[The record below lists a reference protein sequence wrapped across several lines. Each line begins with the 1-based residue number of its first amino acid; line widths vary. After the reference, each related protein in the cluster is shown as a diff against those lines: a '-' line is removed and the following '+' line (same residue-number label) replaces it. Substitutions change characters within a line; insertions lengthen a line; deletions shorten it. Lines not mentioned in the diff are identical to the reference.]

1 MCCLFSCSRFMTLL
15 EMCCLG
21 VGYRAQV
28 VGCCDKF
35 FSLRCLWHPQQSGVP
50 ECCGRGAQ
58 ETLLGCRW
66 KRRQS
71 LAVGLDV
78 VLDVGAVTNPGSW
91 ERYVPET
98 AVNSS

>member
-71 LAVGLDV
+71 LAIGLDV

-91 ERYVPET
+91 ERCVPET